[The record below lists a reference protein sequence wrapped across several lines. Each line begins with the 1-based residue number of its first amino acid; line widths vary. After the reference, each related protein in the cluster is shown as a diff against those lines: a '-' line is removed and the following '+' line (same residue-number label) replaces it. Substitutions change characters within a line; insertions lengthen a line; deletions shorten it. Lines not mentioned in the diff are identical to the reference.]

1 MEQALDFNLITT
13 IAFGILGIVLVAL
26 WIAVPFAVFRIK
38 QRLDETNR
46 HLEAIVEQLKA
57 QTKAGATLRL
67 DETNKHLKVLV
78 ERLKPQARATLNR
91 KKPVKTSRSGRVTRL
106 FTGKVEN
113 DEDDQP

>member
-1 MEQALDFNLITT
+1 MEQALDFNLIIG
-13 IAFGILGIVLVAL
+13 IAFGILGIVLIAL
-26 WIAVPFAVFRIK
+26 WIALPFAVFRIK
-38 QRLDETNR
+38 KNLDETNR

-57 QTKAGATLRL
+57 QTEVGDTLSL

-78 ERLKPQARATLNR
+78 ERLKPQA
-91 KKPVKTSRSGRVTRL
+91 PVKTPSRGSVTRL